1 MRIFSLFCLL
11 YLFILVT
18 PAIAFMPAAEGCGAG
33 SCTDCH
39 ALSKE
44 EAKSIFKD
52 IRGDV
57 KSVDFAEVPGLWRI
71 EMEMQNKIIPLYLDF
86 SKSYLITGN
95 VIRINDRKN
104 LTEERIRKLN
114 PIDLKQIPLDDALQ
128 LGNPNADTRIIV
140 FTDPHCPY
148 CSKLHQE
155 LKKVV
160 AKRPD
165 LLFLIKLLPI
175 KESSLAISKTIIC
188 NNSLEQLD
196 DAFAGK
202 SLPEPNCNS
211 TDIDQTISLARELG
225 IRSTPTL
232 VLPNGQLA
240 PGYKKLDRL
249 LELIDQATPTPNKK

>member
-1 MRIFSLFCLL
+1 
-11 YLFILVT
+11 
-18 PAIAFMPAAEGCGAG
+18 
-33 SCTDCH
+33 
-39 ALSKE
+39 
-44 EAKSIFKD
+44 
-52 IRGDV
+52 
-57 KSVDFAEVPGLWRI
+57 
-71 EMEMQNKIIPLYLDF
+71 MEMQNKIIPLYLDF

-165 LLFLIKLLPI
+165 LLFLMVCVEGDP
-175 KESSLAISKTIIC
+175 
-188 NNSLEQLD
+188 QP
-196 DAFAGK
+196 G
-202 SLPEPNCNS
+202 
-211 TDIDQTISLARELG
+211 R
-225 IRSTPTL
+225 
-232 VLPNGQLA
+232 A
-240 PGYKKLDRL
+240 PGNSGKAHGRCQIPGPQKRASCLQGGFVFTKNQRSNR
-249 LELIDQATPTPNKK
+249 TPGFRSPQL